1 MVQPPGG
8 TIGDHFAAV
17 DDPRVE
23 RTRRHELVDLL
34 TIALCGVICGAESWV
49 EIEQFGNAKL
59 DWFRRFLALPNGIPS
74 HDTFG
79 RVFARLNPEQFQACF
94 VAWVRDVVAATAGQV
109 TDGQVVAI
117 DGKTLRRSH
126 DRSAGTAAI
135 HMVSAW
141 ASANRLVLGQVKV
154 DAKSNEITAIPA
166 LLDLLVVR
174 GCIVTIDAMGCQTAI
189 ARQIVAQ
196 GGDYVLALKE
206 NQGRLYRAVEELFQ
220 RADASGASGASGAS
234 NVLLHDSFMT
244 LEKNHGRIE
253 TRRYWTV
260 ADPAVIAGLDPTGA
274 WDGLCCVGMVEAT
287 RCIGDTSTTE
297 MRYFISSLPGKAA
310 PFGQAVRLHWGIENR
325 LHWVLDVA
333 FREDEC
339 RVRIDHA
346 AHHFAIL
353 RHVALN
359 LLRQDTTA
367 KCGIK
372 AKRLKAGWS
381 EPYLRH
387 ILAQ

>member
-1 MVQPPGG
+1 MGSPTGG
-8 TIGDHFAAV
+8 TIRDHFAV
-17 DDPRVE
+17 LDDPRVE
-23 RTRRHELVDLL
+23 RTRRHELLDLL
-34 TIALCGVICGAESWV
+34 TIALCGVVCGAESWV

-59 DWFRRFLALPNGIPS
+59 DWFRGFLALPHGIPS

-79 RVFARLNPEQFQACF
+79 RVFARLNPEQFQGCF
-94 VAWVRDVVAATAGQV
+94 LAWVRDVVGATAGQV

-126 DRSAGTAAI
+126 DRTAGTAAI
-135 HMVSAW
+135 HLVSAW

-166 LLDLLVVR
+166 LLDLLALH

-206 NQGRLYRAVEELFQ
+206 NQGRLYGAVEALFQ
-220 RADASGASGASGAS
+220 RADGSTASAASTGSAG
-234 NVLLHDSFMT
+234 LGHDAVTT

-253 TRRYWTV
+253 TRRYRTV
-260 ADPAVIAGLDPTGA
+260 ADPVIIAGLDPAGA
-274 WDGLCCVGMVEAT
+274 WEGLRCVGMVEAT

-297 MRYFISSLPGKAA
+297 TRFFISSLPGDAA
-310 PFGQAVRLHWGIENR
+310 PFGQAVRLHWGIENSV
-325 LHWVLDVA
+325 HWVLDLA

-339 RVRIDHA
+339 RVRTDHA
-346 AHHFAIL
+346 AHNFAIL

-359 LLRQDTTA
+359 LLRQDTAA

-372 AKRLKAGWS
+372 ARRLKAGWS

-387 ILAQ
+387 ILAL